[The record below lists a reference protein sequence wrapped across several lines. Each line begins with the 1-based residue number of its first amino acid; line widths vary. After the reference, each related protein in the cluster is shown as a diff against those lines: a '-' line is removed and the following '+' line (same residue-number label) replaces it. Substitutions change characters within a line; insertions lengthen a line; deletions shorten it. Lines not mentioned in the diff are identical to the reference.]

1 MRELNLDAMAIVHD
15 RQKDVKD
22 WRRRTARA
30 RTRRINELFRVMAHL
45 FCTAGL
51 LMVFLG
57 ACMIDKNNV
66 TTGGVFTMMAGL
78 MELVITAVIYTA
90 TEDEEDDHGK
100 GTL

>member
-15 RQKDVKD
+15 RQKDVRA
-22 WRRRTARA
+22 WRKRTARA
-30 RTRRINELFRVMAHL
+30 RMRRANELFRVMAHL

-66 TTGGVFTMMAGL
+66 TAGGVFTMMAGL

-90 TEDEEDDHGK
+90 TEDDHGK